1 MVWEVNV
8 DEDILVYALRYAL
21 GRQSYAVSDV
31 IIALEKHWEENI
43 CKKNAYVIM
52 KDIRDYLDKANPK
65 LDACYNDW
73 VECLKYLEEN
83 NPYE

>member
-1 MVWEVNV
+1 MVWEMNV

-31 IIALEKHWEENI
+31 IIALEKHWGNNI
-43 CKKNAYVIM
+43 CKNNAYIIM
-52 KDIRDYLDKANPK
+52 KDIRDYLNRTDPK
-65 LDACYNDW
+65 LDTCYNDW

-83 NPYE
+83 NSYE